1 MNTDVD
7 FENKL
12 VQLAVEELVRA
23 GLRTPLREPILAAVE
38 STPDDPVE
46 VVVPEGAGETG
57 VEGTDA
63 TGSHVSTDA
72 GSESGPESEPTER
85 GTVGKA
91 ARGLVVSAVTFTVL
105 YLALRRLSD

>member
-7 FENKL
+7 LENKL

-38 STPDDPVE
+38 STPDGPVE
-46 VVVPEGAGETG
+46 VVVPEGAAEAEI
-57 VEGTDA
+57 EGTDP
-63 TGSHVSTDA
+63 TGSDVPTDA
-72 GSESGPESEPTER
+72 DAGPDSESTER
-85 GTVGKA
+85 GPVGKA